1 MYNLMGVKIMI
12 GYITPST
19 PPHAYALFSL
29 WGYPHNAEIPPQC
42 SFIHIFTP
50 TMYLLHVHTY
60 TQPHTQPHTHTY
72 GAHFI
77 VPCSNSTRSA
87 GTITAHLAKIVK
99 TLIEMSS
106 CFDH

>member
-60 TQPHTQPHTHTY
+60 IHTHTY
-72 GAHFI
+72 TY
-77 VPCSNSTRSA
+77 TR
-87 GTITAHLAKIVK
+87 TPLVIT
-99 TLIEMSS
+99 MSLPRS
-106 CFDH
+106 SGRDKK